1 MASPGQECIERRLAA
16 VLAADMRRREF
27 VVLLGSASAWP
38 LAARAQRPGKVPRM
52 GFLSAGIPPADPAF
66 WRAMNDLGYVE
77 GQNILVE
84 YRWAEGKPERLPDLV
99 MELDQRKVDVI
110 FIFGHQAA
118 LAAKSARITPPVV
131 FLIHADPIDAGL
143 VSSLARPGGNFSGVT
158 MLAPDLAG
166 KRLALLKE
174 VVLATP
180 RVAVLVNTANPGD
193 QATVTRL
200 QAAARPLEMELQ
212 ILEARTPQQVEDS
225 FVAMAAG
232 HARALYVALDPL
244 FLEHRTRIVEL
255 AAKYQLPAMYDV
267 KAFVA
272 AGGLMS
278 YGPDFVDLFSRGA
291 YFVDRILKGTKP
303 ADLPVEQPTAF
314 KLVINLKTAK
324 ALGLMIPATLLARV
338 DEVIE

>member
-1 MASPGQECIERRLAA
+1 
-16 VLAADMRRREF
+16 
-27 VVLLGSASAWP
+27 
-38 LAARAQRPGKVPRM
+38 M

-66 WRAMNDLGYVE
+66 WRAMNNLGYVE

-212 ILEARTPQQVEDS
+212 ILEARTPQQVEGS

>member
-1 MASPGQECIERRLAA
+1 
-16 VLAADMRRREF
+16 
-27 VVLLGSASAWP
+27 
-38 LAARAQRPGKVPRM
+38 M
-52 GFLSAGIPPADPAF
+52 GFLSAGVPPADPAF
-66 WRAMNDLGYVE
+66 WRAMNGLGYVE

-84 YRWAEGKPERLPDLV
+84 YRWAEGKPERLADLA

-118 LAAKSARITPPVV
+118 LAAKSAGITTPIV
-131 FLIHADPIDAGL
+131 FLIHADPIEAGL

-180 RVAVLVNTANPGD
+180 RVALLVNTANPGD

-212 ILEARTPQQVEDS
+212 ILEARNPQQVEDS
-225 FVAMAAG
+225 FVAIAAG

-244 FLEHRTRIVEL
+244 FLERRTRIVEL

-324 ALGLMIPATLLARV
+324 ALGLMIPATLLARA

>member
-1 MASPGQECIERRLAA
+1 
-16 VLAADMRRREF
+16 
-27 VVLLGSASAWP
+27 
-38 LAARAQRPGKVPRM
+38 
-52 GFLSAGIPPADPAF
+52 
-66 WRAMNDLGYVE
+66 
-77 GQNILVE
+77 LVT
-84 YRWAEGKPERLPDLV
+84 
-99 MELDQRKVDVI
+99 ELDQRKVDVI

-118 LAAKSARITPPVV
+118 LAAKSARITTPVV

-212 ILEARTPQQVEDS
+212 ILEARTPQQVEGS
-225 FVAMAAG
+225 FVAMAAE

-244 FLEHRTRIVEL
+244 FLEHRTQIVVL

-324 ALGLMIPATLLARV
+324 ALNLEVPPSLLARA